1 MMKRIDFNQRVR
13 RTRKSEVKKLGQV
26 RFGFYV
32 DEELLKYKFFKGIK
46 VRKKVWRRLE
56 NINFKGMPN
65 SQYEWEKSIK
75 KKYKSYSVKEL
86 KEFSEYLDYAI
97 SNEKSINSMNTI
109 IGSVIGSSFFSAALT
124 QLFSEKIMFD
134 GGGKGLVELL
144 FLLIG
149 ILFII
154 FFVIWIVFYL
164 LDDLAINNK
173 FFTDYKKVIDTM
185 LDKKQKN

>member
-1 MMKRIDFNQRVR
+1 
-13 RTRKSEVKKLGQV
+13 
-26 RFGFYV
+26 
-32 DEELLKYKFFKGIK
+32 
-46 VRKKVWRRLE
+46 
-56 NINFKGMPN
+56 
-65 SQYEWEKSIK
+65 
-75 KKYKSYSVKEL
+75 
-86 KEFSEYLDYAI
+86 
-97 SNEKSINSMNTI
+97 
-109 IGSVIGSSFFSAALT
+109 
-124 QLFSEKIMFD
+124 MFD

-164 LDDLAINNK
+164 LNDLAINNK